1 LKLRNNSKLL
11 ENTILLIV
19 FFTSSFLK
27 LTKINNVEYK
37 YDQQF
42 SFNVLQ
48 NCKIENLLSRN
59 LDFLFVNSSSGIP
72 QGPLHYK
79 IECISGLLGVSNYIT
94 FLQIKIIASQIMIIF
109 IYLII
114 RKSIAKNVAIA
125 VITFL
130 FLNPYLI
137 ISSRN
142 ISSVYNYE
150 FFIIVFLI
158 LFINR
163 KKSKSFS
170 FFYGLI
176 SSLSF
181 AIYFPYII
189 YTSTLNFVFV
199 LKDGFKNFNSIVI
212 GYLLGVL
219 MNIILYLPV
228 KDLITLSNLNQS
240 KSWGVSSYWR
250 IMLEFMSGNSLQN
263 KINSSFDR
271 NLLNSEFP
279 LSGWLYQMN
288 NIFILALLMYGIYKL
303 IINLYKNL
311 LDDFDVAFLSIV
323 IISGLL
329 FTLLDRPL
337 YPHYYFFTTVIL
349 YIFILKP
356 IKHSLSL
363 TLITFTFAIT
373 SIFLITNFHSYIDQ
387 NKGAPTS
394 DYGKHFNSCG
404 SFVDDA
410 RVCRGQ

>member
-1 LKLRNNSKLL
+1 MKLKNNSKQL
-11 ENTILLIV
+11 ESIILLTL
-19 FFTSSFLK
+19 FLSSSFLK
-27 LTKINNVEYK
+27 LTKLKNVEYK

-42 SFNVLQ
+42 SFNVVQ
-48 NCKIENLLSRN
+48 NCKIENLLSGN
-59 LDFLFVNSSSGIP
+59 LDFLYINSSSGIP

-94 FLQIKIIASQIMIIF
+94 FLQIKIIASQIILVLVYKI
-109 IYLII
+109 L
-114 RKSIAKNVAIA
+114 KNSVPQNVALS

-150 FFIIVFLI
+150 FFMIIFLI

-189 YTSTLNFVFV
+189 YSSVLNFVFV
-199 LKDGFKNFNSIVI
+199 LKDRFKNFKSIVI
-212 GYLLGVL
+212 GYFFGIVI
-219 MNIILYLPV
+219 NIILFLPV
-228 KDLITLSNLNQS
+228 RDVFTLSSLNKS
-240 KSWGVSSYWR
+240 NSWGLSSYWR
-250 IMLEFMSGNSLQN
+250 LMVQFISGSSLQN
-263 KINSSFDR
+263 KINSSFDK
-271 NLLNSEFP
+271 NLLSFEFP
-279 LSGWLYQMN
+279 LNEWFYQIN
-288 NIFILALLMYGIYKL
+288 NTLIMGLLIFGIYRL
-303 IINLYKNL
+303 IINLYKSL
-311 LDDFDVAFLSIV
+311 LDDFDIAFLSIV
-323 IISGLL
+323 IIGGLL

-337 YPHYYFFTTVIL
+337 YPHYYFFITVFL
-349 YIFILKP
+349 YVFILKS

-363 TLITFTFAIT
+363 ALITFTFAIS
-373 SIFLITNFHSYIDQ
+373 SIFIVTNFHSYIEQ
-387 NKGAPTS
+387 YNGASTS

-404 SFVDDA
+404 SFEEDA